1 MAKAELLDG
10 ARAAQYQQFLNE
22 MHKNLPGEVVTLDD
36 DTVDRSVGVI
46 STGSVGLDVA
56 LGTGGLPRGRIVE
69 LYGPEMVGKT
79 SLALTVAA
87 QCQKMGGFVG
97 FIDAEHAITPEHAT
111 DMGVIPSRMVT
122 YQPSYGEQGVKM
134 TEDMVKSGGFDIII
148 VDSVAG
154 LVPKADIDGEIEDQ
168 HMALQARLMS
178 RFMARINGICSEA
191 DTMLILVNQLRE
203 KVGGYGNPEITPGG
217 RAIKFYASVRLDIR
231 SAAGAK
237 ITENKEV
244 IGQTCTV
251 SVKKN
256 KLAAPFKSAEY
267 NLYFGKGIDPTSGL
281 LEAGVKAGVIGR
293 KGNTYT
299 DLLGGV
305 VLGGSA
311 PKATETLHEDEV
323 LRDSLREGIYAVLR
337 GEPPAIL
344 GESELGSDVTTGG
357 SAE

>member
-1 MAKAELLDG
+1 
-10 ARAAQYQQFLNE
+10 
-22 MHKNLPGEVVTLDD
+22 MHKNLPGQVLTLDD
-36 DTVDRSVGVI
+36 ETVDRSVGVI

-87 QCQKMGGFVG
+87 ECQKMGGFVG
-97 FIDAEHAITPEHAT
+97 FIDAEHALAPGHAE

-122 YQPSYGEQGVKM
+122 YQPNYGEQGVKM

-217 RAIKFYASVRLDIR
+217 RAIKFYASVRLDVR

-237 ITENKEV
+237 ITENKVV

-267 NLYFGKGIDPTSGL
+267 NLFFGKGIDPTSGL
-281 LEAGVKAGVIGR
+281 LEAGVTAGVIGR

-305 VLGGSA
+305 VLGSSA
-311 PKATETLHEDEV
+311 PKANEALYEDAE
-323 LRDSLREGIYAVLR
+323 LRDSLREGVYAVLR
-337 GEPPAIL
+337 GEHPVTL
-344 GESELGSDVTTGG
+344 GEAGADGDENTGG
-357 SAE
+357 ATE